1 MTDSER
7 LETLELKCMDLENTV
22 QALNDQL
29 IQQYRDFQ
37 RLSQEINRLE
47 AKVDAAQNSPDSG
60 QEGHEVPPHY

>member
-1 MTDSER
+1 MTDSQR

-37 RLSQEINRLE
+37 RLTQEISRVE
-47 AKVDAAQNSPDSG
+47 AKVDAAQNSTDSG
-60 QEGHEVPPHY
+60 QDGHEVPPHY

>member
-37 RLSQEINRLE
+37 RLTQEINRLE

-60 QEGHEVPPHY
+60 QGGHEVPPHY